1 MTTPPEPGDP
11 RAPDDAREGGHRH
24 PWERWEA
31 RWEQRARRR
40 AGGPGRAGH
49 WGMRAERQAQEW
61 ERLAEQHANQWERH
75 AHQQTRHWERHAE
88 RQAQQWERH
97 ARRWE
102 EQARRW
108 EAREHRRWDWENRGE
123 RHPGGAAFGILVL
136 TVLGTLLASSALDG
150 YAPLDVRGWALAVA
164 GPLLLGAR
172 KKAPIPVAI
181 VISVVMSAYYL
192 LGYPPGPAFLAQV
205 VALNAVLL
213 ASRRWVAWT
222 IAGVG
227 YAGFVVAENTIGRG
241 PGVPLGGLIAAALW
255 TALVLVGTEA
265 GRAARERA
273 EEYRARRVEVER
285 SKQEGER
292 RRVSD
297 ERLRIAREVHDLLGH
312 HLSLINVQS
321 GVALHLMDSGT
332 GAATEADLRS
342 ALAAIKQSSKD
353 ALVELRATVNALRGV
368 DEDAPRQPTP
378 TLDRLDDLLAGARNT
393 GLDVSTVIVGERRP
407 LPARVD
413 LAAFRIIQE
422 ALTNVRRHAGPVPAV
437 VTLEYG
443 GDLLVVRIEDGG
455 LGSDDAEPPDVH
467 LDIDEPPEGGG
478 NGIPGM
484 RERAQ
489 SVGGTLQ
496 AGPLPDGGFRVC
508 AELPTDEA

>member
-1 MTTPPEPGDP
+1 MTTPREPGEP
-11 RAPDDAREGGHRH
+11 RESRSPRER
-24 PWERWEA
+24 WDSRWEA
-31 RWEQRARRR
+31 RWEANADRHRRHHR
-40 AGGPGRAGH
+40 RP
-49 WGMRAERQAQEW
+49 WDP
-61 ERLAEQHANQWERH
+61 
-75 AHQQTRHWERHAE
+75 RHWERHAD
-88 RQAQQWERH
+88 RQAAQWERHAQRQTEQWERH

-102 EQARRW
+102 QQAQRWGEREQRRMDHTW
-108 EAREHRRWDWENRGE
+108 SWENRSE
-123 RHPGGAAFGILVL
+123 RHPGGAAFGILIL
-136 TVLGTLLASSALDG
+136 TVLGTLLAASALNG
-150 YAPLDVRGWALAVA
+150 YVPLDFRGWALAVA

-172 KKAPIPVAI
+172 KKAPILVAI
-181 VISVVMSAYYL
+181 GISVVMSAYYL
-192 LGYPPGPAFLAQV
+192 LGYPPGPAFLAEV
-205 VALNAVLL
+205 VALSAVLL

-222 IAGVG
+222 IFGAGYG
-227 YAGFVVAENTIGRG
+227 TFLVAESTIGRG
-241 PGVPLGGLIAAALW
+241 PGVPIGGLIAAILW

-273 EEYRARRVEVER
+273 EEYRARRVEAER

-321 GVALHLMDSGT
+321 GVALHLMDT
-332 GAATEADLRS
+332 RAEAATEPELRA

-378 TLDRLDDLLAGARNT
+378 TLDRLDDLLAGAGHT
-393 GLDVSTVIVGERRP
+393 GVDVTVETIGKPAGP
-407 LPARVD
+407 LPARID
-413 LAAFRIIQE
+413 LAAFRIVQE

-437 VTLEYG
+437 VTLDYG
-443 GDLLVVRIEDGG
+443 DDLLVVQIDDNGPGG
-455 LGSDDAEPPDVH
+455 ADAEPPDAH
-467 LDIDEPPEGGG
+467 LDIDESPEGGG

-496 AGPLPDGGFRVC
+496 AGPRPDGGFRIR
-508 AELPTDEA
+508 AELPLDES